1 MAFEPKSRRPRY
13 LPNGA
18 AFAKV
23 GSAMIDRT
31 QSRRNFIRTSTL
43 AAGAAATAGTASLA
57 SAQPAKRRPNILYLC
72 SDQQHWEAMGHVDK
86 FFDTP
91 HSDALA
97 RESVVFEN
105 AICTTPQCSPSRSS
119 MLTGFYPHHTEMMNN
134 SGASGGTNLD
144 LETIGPKLQRGGYH
158 TGFFGKWHLGNNE
171 LGNAGWDEES
181 KKGPDGKTTERGSD
195 FIKRH
200 AKDEKPFALFLM
212 YLDPHDIYHFKPDAK
227 DVSKLGVPLSPS
239 WHGERFENKPGIH
252 KQFMTENQG
261 AFIWGKP
268 QPVWEQY
275 RDFYREK
282 VRLYDSH
289 IGAVIQTLKDQGLW
303 EDTIIVNTS
312 DHGDMDTHHKLIF
325 KGPFMYEHMVRIPM
339 TVRVP
344 KSHGGAGHKQVSDY
358 DWVNVDT
365 VPTLLDLTGLPVP
378 ECHGQSAKPIVT
390 GGLRGRKPKRDY
402 TISQYYGKQ
411 TWVNP
416 IRMIRTHELKYNLY
430 IDHGEELYDLKND
443 PHEITNLANNAKFVG
458 RKKELR
464 DELENWMTAHKDPF
478 HTFKNTPLKKD
489 EWKKIQKGS
498 KRRKKR

>member
-1 MAFEPKSRRPRY
+1 M
-13 LPNGA
+13 G
-18 AFAKV
+18 FA
-23 GSAMIDRT
+23 
-31 QSRRNFIRTSTL
+31 
-43 AAGAAATAGTASLA
+43 
-57 SAQPAKRRPNILYLC
+57 
-72 SDQQHWEAMGHVDK
+72 DK

-119 MLTGFYPHHTEMMNN
+119 MLTGFYPHRTGMMNN
-134 SGASGGTNLD
+134 QGASGGTNLD
-144 LETIGPKLQRGGYH
+144 METIGPKLQRGGYR
-158 TGFFGKWHLGNNE
+158 TGFFGKWHLGDAE

-181 KKGPDGKTTERGSD
+181 KKGPDEKTTERGIE

-200 AKDEKPFALFLM
+200 ARDEKPFALFLM
-212 YLDPHDIYHFKPDAK
+212 YLDPHDVYHFKPGAK
-227 DVSKLGVPLSPS
+227 DVSKLGIPLSPS
-239 WHGERFENKPGIH
+239 WHGQQFKNKPAIH

-261 AFIWGKP
+261 AFIWDQP

-282 VRLYDSH
+282 VKLYDSH

-303 EDTIIVNTS
+303 EDVIIVNTS

-344 KSHGGAGHKQVSDY
+344 RSHGGSGHKREKDY

-365 VPTLLDLTGLPVP
+365 VPTLLDLAGLPVP
-378 ECHGQSAKPIVT
+378 ECHGQSAKPIIT
-390 GGLRGRKPKRDY
+390 GDPLGRMPTRDY
-402 TISQYYGKQ
+402 AISQYYGKQ

-416 IRMIRTHELKYNLY
+416 IRMIRTRELKYNLY

-443 PHEITNLANNAKFVG
+443 PHETANLADDAKFTV
-458 RKKELR
+458 RKAELR
-464 DELENWMTAHKDPF
+464 NELESWMRTHGDSF
-478 HTFKNTPLKKD
+478 HTFKTTQLKKD
-489 EWKKIQKGS
+489 EHKKIQKG
-498 KRRKKR
+498 RAGRKKR